1 MAFFRQWLLGF
12 LSCALLVSLLRPL
25 CPDGAL
31 RQVARFTGGLLLLCA
46 LLRPLAKFELPD
58 AAWSAEGYIEAVERL
73 ERELGGNA
81 ENALADGIAR
91 ELEAYIEDKADALG
105 LRVQATVTMGCGVP
119 ERVTLEGAYSE
130 ALSDMIA
137 AELGVAKEKQVWI
150 DSG

>member
-31 RQVARFTGGLLLLCA
+31 RQIARFTGGLLLLCA
-46 LLRPLAKFELPD
+46 LLRPLAKLELPD
-58 AAWSAEGYIEAVERL
+58 AAWSAEGYREAVERL
-73 ERELGGNA
+73 ERELSADA
-81 ENALADGIAR
+81 ETALADGIAR
-91 ELEAYIEDKADALG
+91 KLEAYIEDKADALG
-105 LRVQATVTMGCGVP
+105 LRVRATVTMRNGVP
-119 ERVTLEGAYSE
+119 ERVTLRGAYSE
-130 ALSDMIA
+130 ALSDAIA